1 MSQNFE
7 KRIKANEDAIKRL
20 NIKFGISNEIA
31 RQTEIK
37 CKLNDQILN
46 SKLNNLI
53 NAFKF
58 YI

>member
-46 SKLNNLI
+46 SKLNAI
-53 NAFKF
+53 
-58 YI
+58 I